1 MMTAPPNALMLQ
13 SRMRFCV
20 STGWASLV
28 PSRRIRS
35 SSRRAGARHSA
46 SRRGRRRRGNGARR
60 IARLILSPKWLCTS
74 AATLW
79 SGSCST
85 WLRLTINDPACRQ
98 VAPPIA
104 NSTACVAIPRT
115 IAVTKSRSL
124 APSKGGKDRGATMN
138 GTVASNEVTERKV
151 VDSIWWT
158 LRMSFGLVPL
168 LAGLDKFFNL
178 LTQWPKYVAPAFAHA
193 LPVTPQHFMYVGR
206 HHRDRRRAGDVA
218 VAVDEGLLVRDRGVA
233 HRHRAQP
240 DRRRVLRH
248 RGARSGHGG
257 LRDLAGAVDRRRAR
271 HGRRAAAR
279 DVLRVDIRPTARR
292 YSTSGGG
299 GGGGGGGGA
308 GGSGVVPGGGGV
320 DPGSGAPRVCHL
332 NVTRTKQRGTGFGA

>member
-1 MMTAPPNALMLQ
+1 MPPDGSVNRSAPANTQTFALMIISSRPARCAPLAFSASTPTKPATNPSSTGSVARFPNDASTYAHTNMMTAPTNALMLQ

-20 STGWASLV
+20 STRWASLV

-46 SRRGRRRRGNGARR
+46 SRCGRRRRGNGARR

-85 WLRLTINDPACRQ
+85 WLRLTINNPACRQ

-104 NSTACVAIPRT
+104 NSTGCVAIPRT

-138 GTVASNEVTERKV
+138 GTVASKEVTERKV

-193 LPVTPQHFMYVGR
+193 LPVTPQHFMYASASSRSSPGWR
-206 HHRDRRRAGDVA
+206 CCCRR
-218 VAVDEGLLVRDRGVA
+218 
-233 HRHRAQP
+233 
-240 DRRRVLRH
+240 
-248 RGARSGHGG
+248 
-257 LRDLAGAVDRRRAR
+257 
-271 HGRRAAAR
+271 GRRC
-279 DVLRVDIRPTARR
+279 
-292 YSTSGGG
+292 S
-299 GGGGGGGGA
+299 
-308 GGSGVVPGGGGV
+308 
-320 DPGSGAPRVCHL
+320 
-332 NVTRTKQRGTGFGA
+332 RT